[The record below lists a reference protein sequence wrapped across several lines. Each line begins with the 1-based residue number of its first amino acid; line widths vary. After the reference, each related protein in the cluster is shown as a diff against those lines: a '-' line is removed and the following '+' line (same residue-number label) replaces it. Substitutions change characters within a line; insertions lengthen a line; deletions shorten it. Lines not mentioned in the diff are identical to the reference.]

1 MSRALRLTYA
11 LSALPLAIA
20 LTACN
25 GDDQASA
32 SDSATESSSSDSD
45 SSSASASNSATDTDP
60 ATASATATA
69 TATDGSAS
77 ATDGSAS
84 ATDSSASATATDGSA
99 SASATD
105 SSSESDTDGS
115 ATDSDGTATDSDGT
129 DSGVTVTDSDSDSD
143 SDSDGTDSD
152 TMGCPEG
159 TEGCPCFG
167 DDSCDGDLVCDGGTC
182 VVDAEPVCGNGIV
195 ELGEECDDGNDDEL
209 DGCTSQCKDAPVCP
223 AGTEDCPCDGDSCD
237 EGLMCE
243 AGTCIKEA
251 VPVCGN
257 GVLEPG
263 ESCDDGNNQ
272 NWDACDNSCKPTS
285 FGMDPCG
292 YPEDGIWLDI
302 NYKNSG
308 SCWSP
313 SWKFSATPGFGEKEW
328 APNQDPWPE
337 INAAGGPQ
345 MNYNDPYGTV
355 CDIGSG
361 NKWVRIMLGLDTLV
375 SYESATVCI
384 EGRSISVGSS
394 VTVELANPDNGYC
407 GAEVQLSNSWWADP
421 VGAELPLNCLKPGD
435 IFQALQI
442 DPVGGSN
449 RLGLRSARITLHKP
463 VY

>member
-11 LSALPLAIA
+11 LSALPLAFA
-20 LTACN
+20 LSACN

-32 SDSATESSSSDSD
+32 SDSATDGSASETA
-45 SSSASASNSATDTDP
+45 SASASNTATDTDP
-60 ATASATATA
+60 ATATASTTATA

-84 ATDSSASATATDGSA
+84 ATDGSASATDGSA
-99 SASATD
+99 SATD
-105 SSSESDTDGS
+105 SDGT

-129 DSGVTVTDSDSDSD
+129 DSGVTATDSDSGTDSDSD
-143 SDSDGTDSD
+143 
-152 TMGCPEG
+152 GCPEG
-159 TEGCPCFG
+159 TEGCPCIG
-167 DDSCDGDLVCDGGTC
+167 DDTCDGDLVCDNGTC

-195 ELGEECDDGNDDEL
+195 ELGEECDDANDDEL
-209 DGCTSQCKDAPVCP
+209 DGCTSQCEDAPVCP
-223 AGTEDCPCDGDSCD
+223 AGTEDCPCDGNSCD
-237 EGLMCE
+237 QGLMCE
-243 AGTCIKEA
+243 GGTCVKEA

-257 GVLEPG
+257 GIVEQG
-263 ESCDDGNNQ
+263 ETCDDGNNQ
-272 NWDACDNSCKPTS
+272 NWDSCDNSCKPTS

-292 YPEDGIWLDI
+292 YPEDGVWLDI
-302 NYKNSG
+302 NYKNAG

-313 SWKFSATPGFGEKEW
+313 SWKFSATPGFGELEW
-328 APNQDPWPE
+328 APNNDPWPE

-361 NKWVRIMLGLDTLV
+361 NKWVRIMLGLDSLV

-421 VGAELPLNCLKPGD
+421 VGAELPLNCIKPGD